1 MTKIKNGN
9 EFIEVHENENG
20 TFLVFGAEENK
31 KRFAYEMNLSEENR
45 QTLVNALGTVKIKGN
60 DLVKAIDNENAK
72 SRI

>member
-31 KRFAYEMNLSEENR
+31 KRFAYEMNLS
-45 QTLVNALGTVKIKGN
+45 QSDKIKLAGALAGGLMGIYGHN
-60 DLVKAIDNENAK
+60 DKTLNDVKGK
-72 SRI
+72 L